1 MNAAVAQER
10 WQGQII
16 DGKFSLLEWLGGS
29 ANAAIYRTELPGSTP
44 QPAAIKLIRLGSANA
59 TQQISRWKESAALSH
74 SSLLRIFDAGHCQI
88 TGTHWLYVVTELAE
102 ENLDQVLPVRPLSI
116 AEVSELLP
124 PVLDALRYLHAK
136 GLVHGRIKPSNVFAV
151 NNQLKLSID
160 SVQPG
165 NQKLGDHLL
174 SAYDSPEAESGV
186 LSDASDVWSLGMLL
200 VTAFNQRPVTW
211 SRSGRQDLSVPKSV
225 PAPYAQIAAE
235 CLRLNA
241 EERCSLDRI
250 NKILRQE
257 PSAPKLVAVPK
268 PATKTIA
275 TRKSQPRNLHLKLIV
290 PVVVVL
296 VALALVIG
304 FASRRSTPKSS
315 SSVSVPSP
323 QTNTV
328 PSDAVPEK
336 PEPGRRGNSQ
346 TLADGVVDRVIPQV
360 PRSARETITGKVRVK
375 VRVSVAPD
383 GNVASAAFV
392 SSGPSKYFARLAF
405 ESAQK
410 WKFTPLEQSGSS
422 RSREWLLEYKFGRA
436 GTEVTPVEVH

>member
-29 ANAAIYRTELPGSTP
+29 ANAAVYRTELPGATP
-44 QPAAIKLIRLGSANA
+44 QPAAIKLIRVGNANA
-59 TQQISRWKESAALSH
+59 AEQIARWKESAALSH
-74 SSLLRIFDAGHCQI
+74 SGLLRIFEAGHCQI
-88 TGTHWLYVVTELAE
+88 TGAYWLYVVTELAE

-136 GLVHGRIKPSNVFAV
+136 GLVHGRIKPSNILAV
-151 NNQLKLSID
+151 NNQLKLSVD
-160 SVQPG
+160 SLQPG
-165 NQKLGDHLL
+165 NQKLGDHTLN
-174 SAYDSPEAESGV
+174 AYDSPEAESGV

-200 VTAFNQRPVTW
+200 VTAFNQRPITW

-250 NKILRQE
+250 NKVLRQE
-257 PSAPKLVAVPK
+257 LSAPKLVAVPK
-268 PATKTIA
+268 PVTKTVA
-275 TRKSQPRNLHLKLIV
+275 TRKADSRNLHLKLIV

-304 FASRRSTPKSS
+304 FASRRSTRGAA
-315 SSVSVPSP
+315 V
-323 QTNTV
+323 
-328 PSDAVPEK
+328 AVPGVSSADQQTPNAASETA
-336 PEPGRRGNSQ
+336 EPSRTGNSRI
-346 TLADGVVDRVIPQV
+346 AANGVVDRVIPQV
-360 PRSARETITGKVRVK
+360 PLSARETVTGKVRVK
-375 VRVSVAPD
+375 VRVSVSPD
-383 GNVASAAFV
+383 GRVASAAFV
-392 SSGPSKYFARLAF
+392 SPGPSKYFARLAL

-410 WKFTPLEQSGSS
+410 WKFTPLDQSGSS
-422 RSREWLLEYKFGRA
+422 ASREWLLEYKFGRS